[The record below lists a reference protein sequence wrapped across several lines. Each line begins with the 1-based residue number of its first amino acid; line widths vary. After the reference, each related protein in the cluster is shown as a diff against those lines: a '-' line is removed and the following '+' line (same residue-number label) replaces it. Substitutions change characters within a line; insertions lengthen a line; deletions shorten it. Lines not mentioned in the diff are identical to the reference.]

1 VAHKTTKKTTE
12 PKTRSFYAPTAASV

>member
-12 PKTRSFYAPTAASV
+12 PETRSFYAPTAASV